1 MNSVLRRFVLM
12 TLNRARAFPQSD
24 ETRRSPIEATPT
36 LGFEKRGAQTQV
48 HIDSPVPQSGGSG
61 SQDPRYH
68 GLDALRAV
76 TMALVVVLHAALPYA
91 VMPIPNLIWAVRD
104 PAAHPAFDLL
114 CWWTLGIS
122 SPFYL
127 MSGFFAVELVRGRG
141 LRAFIVNRVQRIVGP
156 FLAAGLTILPA
167 TFFVWT
173 GGWLISGRCSL
184 KEIERMRFYAKGYQR
199 NLYGPA
205 HLWSLEYLAIML
217 VVFCL
222 IWGVLGLIPPMRIP
236 KQRVLGSVRDWLLG
250 RLASPWRPLWL
261 ALPTTL
267 ILWAG
272 HRQIGLDAMM
282 DRLNSFVP
290 EPFRLGHNAVYF
302 AVGVCLHYWRSDLSR
317 FAAQRWTYMALSLP
331 VFGCRAVFVH
341 WDLVHTLH
349 GPATLALAASGA
361 LFAWLLTFG
370 LLGIALGS
378 FVRPSATFRYFA
390 DSSYWVYLC
399 HLPIVGLIQVLLWPV
414 AAPAG
419 LKFLV
424 ALAGTMALCMASYHS
439 MVRFTFL
446 GLWLHGR
453 RQRVSR
459 GFLIGPHFRIPLGP
473 GLVAKMRN
481 TRARFSDSR
490 NVD

>member
-1 MNSVLRRFVLM
+1 MTGSEKLSKQTRLR
-12 TLNRARAFPQSD
+12 
-24 ETRRSPIEATPT
+24 
-36 LGFEKRGAQTQV
+36 
-48 HIDSPVPQSGGSG
+48 IDSPITKSGDSR
-61 SQDPRYH
+61 SQGPRYH
-68 GLDALRAV
+68 GLDALRAA
-76 TMALVVVLHAALPYA
+76 TMVLVVVLHAALPYA

-104 PAAHPAFDLL
+104 SAANPAFDLL

-141 LRAFIVNRVQRIVGP
+141 LRAFIVNRIQRILGP
-156 FLAAGLTILPA
+156 FLVAGLTILPA
-167 TFFVWT
+167 TFFVWV

-184 KEIERMRFYAKGYQR
+184 KEIERMKFHAKGYQR

-217 VVFCL
+217 LVFCIVVGVVRL
-222 IWGVLGLIPPMRIP
+222 ITPVHTP
-236 KQRVLGSVRDWLLG
+236 KRRVPASARDWLLG

-272 HRQIGLDAMM
+272 HRHIGLDAMM

-302 AVGVCLHYWRSDLSR
+302 AVGVSLHCWRSDLSR
-317 FAAQRWTYMALSLP
+317 FVAHRWTYLVASLP
-331 VFGCRAVFVH
+331 VFASRAVFVH
-341 WDLVHTLH
+341 WDLAQTLN
-349 GPATLALAASGA
+349 GSAAVALAASGA

-378 FVRPSATFRYFA
+378 FTRPSPILRYFA

-399 HLPIVGLIQVLLWPV
+399 HLPIVGLIQVLILPV
-414 AAPAG
+414 AAPAV
-419 LKFLV
+419 LKFLM
-424 ALAGTMALCMASYHS
+424 ALVGTMTLCLASYHS

-453 RQRVSR
+453 RERVS
-459 GFLIGPHFRIPLGP
+459 LATVTGPHFRTSLAPVFVTRMRDTPPQFSESRSVDQSVGKKKP
-473 GLVAKMRN
+473 G
-481 TRARFSDSR
+481 
-490 NVD
+490 